1 MMKLNDAQKEKRK
14 ILRNCINKKMTTREA
29 AIQFGRTIRCVQ
41 KMIARYKERGDES
54 LIHGNTGK
62 KHTSEANEL
71 LEQIIL
77 DIFYNTRIK
86 GKNPYEDISYQY
98 FTEILLEEYGIKK
111 SVSWVKSKLKK
122 SGYKSPIKHNCK
134 NKKEIHLMRDRKE
147 HEGELVQA
155 DGTPYDWFKDG
166 HNNCIQGFVDDA
178 TGYPTGLYMTK
189 NECTLGYTEAFRN
202 MATDHG
208 IPLALYPD
216 KAGVFFVNNK
226 KKDDGE
232 KHLTQ
237 FGIMMENMGVDMF
250 PAHSPQA
257 KGRVE
262 RFWNTIQHRLSNLFV
277 LKGIN
282 TIEQANEFLRDEFPK
297 IYKRWF
303 PVEPKSKETC
313 FVKADLKEVNSILK
327 ATFPGKVDKGGVF
340 AFKGYSFF
348 LPELVNQ
355 KILINLNEKEGLW
368 VTSINNDRRYI
379 PQLIETDT
387 TGPMPEVT
395 KLLIE
400 RVFLKNAK
408 PKFREVYI
416 DIDDV
421 VLSQIQRKKSA

>member
-216 KAGVFFVNNK
+216 KAGVFFC
-226 KKDDGE
+226 
-232 KHLTQ
+232 Q
-237 FGIMMENMGVDMF
+237 
-250 PAHSPQA
+250 
-257 KGRVE
+257 
-262 RFWNTIQHRLSNLFV
+262 
-277 LKGIN
+277 
-282 TIEQANEFLRDEFPK
+282 
-297 IYKRWF
+297 
-303 PVEPKSKETC
+303 
-313 FVKADLKEVNSILK
+313 
-327 ATFPGKVDKGGVF
+327 
-340 AFKGYSFF
+340 
-348 LPELVNQ
+348 
-355 KILINLNEKEGLW
+355 
-368 VTSINNDRRYI
+368 
-379 PQLIETDT
+379 
-387 TGPMPEVT
+387 
-395 KLLIE
+395 
-400 RVFLKNAK
+400 
-408 PKFREVYI
+408 
-416 DIDDV
+416 
-421 VLSQIQRKKSA
+421 